1 MRAQAPTTGWRGEF
15 IHMMNGLE
23 GKYTQLANAMP
34 WEKYSWRPG
43 AGVRS
48 VCEVFLHIG
57 GDNYSEQPAPL
68 GGGAPSTLAAGL
80 DQPWGIAA
88 DGTSVYWADLLDGT
102 ILKVAS
108 GGGPVV
114 TLACGQGKP
123 AYVAVDDTSVYWT
136 ANEGPGA
143 VMRLTPK

>member
-1 MRAQAPTTGWRGEF
+1 TTLATSAGGESA
-15 IHMMNGLE
+15 IAVDG
-23 GKYTQLANAMP
+23 ANAYWIAQSP
-34 WEKYSWRPG
+34 
-43 AGVRS
+43 
-48 VCEVFLHIG
+48 
-57 GDNYSEQPAPL
+57 DPAKSSLLAVPL

-80 DQPWGIAA
+80 DEPWGIAA
-88 DGTSVYWADLLDGT
+88 DGTSVYWADLMDGT